1 MKRLNDTLMG
11 QTGFAAE
18 RTAPLINL
26 VHGGQFGF
34 VPDFTTLVSSAPYV
48 KKNLV
53 ARLMEAPGGFKL
65 LPNKQDYV
73 DVLKSLIELTPRTI
87 EGIQSGIT
95 NEFVEVAVGGD
106 GQMQEIISN
115 STVARTVPVF
125 TWDERANKPIQAF
138 WTYYSRMLLMDP
150 QSKYPA
156 ITSVVSDLED
166 WLPDMQAFTVL
177 FYETDVTHTKVVEA
191 WLSTNMM
198 PKSNGPNEGRKDLT
212 AAGEGLPL
220 SIEFTAVTQSNYGVR
235 LLAQQLV
242 DEMNLSGL
250 NPNHI
255 PAFVDRVSVDVKA
268 STIGYSEKVAEVA
281 KAAAGI
287 APE

>member
-11 QTGFAAE
+11 QVGFAAE

-26 VHGGQFGF
+26 IHGNHNGF
-34 VPDFTTLVSSAPYV
+34 TPDFATLVSSAPYV

-53 ARLMEAPGGFKL
+53 ARLMDAPGGFNL
-65 LPNKQDYV
+65 LPNKQDLV
-73 DVLKSLIELTPRTI
+73 NVLKALIELAPRTI
-87 EGIQSGIT
+87 EGVQSGVS

-138 WTYYSRMLLMDP
+138 WNFYSRMLLMDP

-166 WLPDMQAFTVL
+166 WLPDMQTFSVL
-177 FYETDVTHTKVVEA
+177 FFETDVTHTKVVEA

-198 PKSNGPNEGRKDLT
+198 PKSDGPNEGRKDIT
-212 AAGEGLPL
+212 AGGEGLQL
-220 SIEFTAVTQSNYGVR
+220 SIEFTAVTMSNYGTR

-255 PAFVDRVSVDVKA
+255 PAMIDRISADVKA
-268 STIGYSEKVAEVA
+268 GTVGYADKVAETA
-281 KAAAGI
+281 KAASGI
-287 APE
+287 APN